1 MGKARHTDGMHKIS
15 YPGGKCYLYRLI
27 LCDKAGTPFKTT
39 EPEKFLSARSLL
51 RRHKQRLPIDSTD
64 LPLSP
69 LYLSRIAEKGVSIIG
84 KSKWNNSVL
93 IKTSRKDAIKS
104 LLELSFVKK
113 AVLVFSSPDSIDKP
127 VRSAFHREFN
137 RWDTISQGAYG
148 ITEEQI
154 KSLNGI
160 RLHQAGFLGK
170 GKLIAVLDGGFM
182 NVDKIPSLRNIKMA
196 DISDIISRNAK
207 GIFSEIDHG
216 TKVLSV
222 MAVNVPN
229 TYIGTAPE
237 ASYALIR
244 CEDRQ
249 TESLS
254 EEDYW
259 AEAAEY
265 ADSIG
270 ADIINSSLGY
280 HDFDDATTNY
290 QYADLDGEKTMISH
304 TASLLANKGIV
315 LVNSAGNDG
324 MGTWKKVNAPGDAH
338 NALTVGAISQNH
350 LNAPFSS
357 VGPTAD
363 GRIKPDVMAYGSP
376 VAVLSGRGTIVNE
389 MGTSFSAPLISGM
402 IACLWQA
409 LPHKTAKEIID
420 LVRKSSDRYTTPDN
434 VFGYGIPD
442 FWKAYNG
449 GNK

>member
-1 MGKARHTDGMHKIS
+1 M
-15 YPGGKCYLYRLI
+15 
-27 LCDKAGTPFKTT
+27 
-39 EPEKFLSARSLL
+39 
-51 RRHKQRLPIDSTD
+51 
-64 LPLSP
+64 
-69 LYLSRIAEKGVSIIG
+69 G

-244 CEDRQ
+244 C
-249 TESLS
+249 
-254 EEDYW
+254 
-259 AEAAEY
+259 
-265 ADSIG
+265 
-270 ADIINSSLGY
+270 
-280 HDFDDATTNY
+280 
-290 QYADLDGEKTMISH
+290 
-304 TASLLANKGIV
+304 
-315 LVNSAGNDG
+315 
-324 MGTWKKVNAPGDAH
+324 
-338 NALTVGAISQNH
+338 
-350 LNAPFSS
+350 
-357 VGPTAD
+357 
-363 GRIKPDVMAYGSP
+363 
-376 VAVLSGRGTIVNE
+376 
-389 MGTSFSAPLISGM
+389 
-402 IACLWQA
+402 
-409 LPHKTAKEIID
+409 
-420 LVRKSSDRYTTPDN
+420 
-434 VFGYGIPD
+434 
-442 FWKAYNG
+442 
-449 GNK
+449 